1 MRLLVLISCLL
12 TLSAHGSQSGLITA
26 RGFGTVDLSVV
37 KIKSQAT
44 MMARRA
50 AQIDAQRNL
59 AEQIRGVKI
68 TGGTTMEEYEI
79 SSDIVATRVKGFLR
93 GAFETDQKV
102 IEDPQSIVVE
112 IELAVCV
119 DNTHKACVGK
129 ETLANLQS
137 LVTAKPKASK

>member
-1 MRLLVLISCLL
+1 
-12 TLSAHGSQSGLITA
+12 
-26 RGFGTVDLSVV
+26 VDLAVV
-37 KIKSQAT
+37 KIKSQAK

-50 AQIDAQRNL
+50 AQVDAQRNL

-68 TGGTTMEEYEI
+68 TGGTTMQEYEI

-93 GAFETDQKV
+93 GAFEVDQKV
-102 IEDPQSIVVE
+102 IEDTQSIVVE

-129 ETLANLQS
+129 ETLTDLQHLIS
-137 LVTAKPKASK
+137 AKPKASK

>member
-1 MRLLVLISCLL
+1 
-12 TLSAHGSQSGLITA
+12 
-26 RGFGTVDLSVV
+26 
-37 KIKSQAT
+37 

-119 DNTHKACVGK
+119 DNTHKACEGK

>member
-1 MRLLVLISCLL
+1 MRLPMLIICFF
-12 TLSAHGSQSGLITA
+12 TFSAYGNQPGLITA
-26 RGFGTVDLSVV
+26 KGFGTVDLGVV

-68 TGGTTMEEYEI
+68 TGGTTMQEYEI

-93 GAFETDQKV
+93 GAFELDQKV
-102 IEDPQSIVVE
+102 IEEAQSIVVE
-112 IELAVCV
+112 VELAVCM
-119 DNTHKACVGK
+119 DNKPKACVGK
-129 ETLANLQS
+129 ETLTDLQS
-137 LVTAKPKASK
+137 LMTQQPKASN

>member
-1 MRLLVLISCLL
+1 MRLLVLISCFL
-12 TLSAHGSQSGLITA
+12 TLSVQGTESGLITA
-26 RGFGTVDLSVV
+26 KGFGTVDLAVV

-50 AQIDAQRNL
+50 AQVDAQRNL

-68 TGGTTMEEYEI
+68 TGGTTMQEYEI

-93 GAFETDQKV
+93 GSFEIDQKV

-119 DNTHKACVGK
+119 DNTHKACAGK
-129 ETLANLQS
+129 ETLADIQS